1 MPIINQSDVETGLQ
15 GIASGRP
22 EYTSDEQ
29 DAMDPSVW
37 ETTKAAF
44 RQENVVASWWSAKDG
59 QPSWLTGGS
68 SFDPSPFIPEELLKF
83 GAEYDYA
90 ENEAHVDAISAQ
102 LRMEMK
108 DREVLAN
115 SGVSG
120 MALQIGAGFFSPET
134 FVPVVG
140 VAGKAAKAVTI
151 TSKLK
156 AAGEVGKATAKAGFV
171 GGVAAEAG
179 LQPTQRLRT
188 AEESAIN
195 IAASTVMSGLLGSSV
210 GMYKAFKQEGLVPD
224 DFDEFAHPLSE
235 EADYAAMDAPR
246 SGPDDSAGS
255 MRNPELTVPS
265 VEAMTFS
272 DGLKIPFTDLQL
284 SDISKLP
291 VFGSDRSSFDFFNT
305 PDMRVFGNSMSKHAK
320 HFMLRMVGSPMMMKG
335 HETGEL
341 IQPSILTDTITI
353 KQQNMTIPVQRTMRQ
368 SYKDYVSSVPKGDE
382 KPMDRDQFSKKVFL
396 SAHSGVKTGNPHID
410 KATEVFV
417 KSFEDAGASLKEM
430 GKPIV
435 EGKPYVAQQQDPRV
449 WKKDDGTG
457 VRLMTEYYTRLIK
470 RAEESVGAKEAKLT
484 EAKKGLSQSKQEE
497 RRVSKQVKASA
508 IKRLTDEID
517 KTSTDFDLNIL
528 NDVSIK
534 SKQKS
539 AEDKKQSAK
548 KRLFDKKMKQRLEK
562 EVDDIVRQT
571 FAETV
576 EADISNLSKT
586 LVRDGGDITS
596 DVLDEAV
603 EAGIRSDSD
612 FGIYINN
619 AYSKI
624 KQEVVSEVEK
634 IISKK
639 DFSKKNNKELS
650 LEDVIKTIT
659 SEAKKVARSKA
670 AKEAKKSTEKLR
682 ESIGKQTKEIKKLEK
697 DLARTKAGA
706 SRQYEEAAES
716 ARQLADR
723 ISGLTGARDITDVLD
738 DVSLKAKGA
747 SAGSAPNLKARSID
761 WSQDM
766 DIFEQLVDKG
776 YIISDVEYS
785 VASYSRTA
793 LADIE
798 TAKFF
803 GGLKFDDLDI
813 VQKMNE
819 DYQLQISN
827 IQKQMDSAPEKE
839 KKALLKEQN
848 KIKKQWEA
856 DRRDTD
862 AVFARLTGR
871 FHTDASFLSSGS
883 ANLYLKTFNNV
894 RFMGGVVKS
903 SLTDVSRILL
913 ADASAEAKLDAI
925 RKIPVKLIAGTEARK
940 EMLDFANKLGTSLN
954 SQMIGRAHNIADV
967 ADGMRHASP
976 KTGEQVAMDINSEFY
991 KWNGMN
997 WWNDTWQG
1005 VVSEINYTGFS
1016 EMVDRASVGKLKKFD
1031 LENLRKAGFSED
1043 DIPRLKNFMDTVNI
1057 KDGAI
1062 RRIDLEKVD
1071 GVDDEILDKIKI
1083 ATLQNVDTYVVNPK
1097 EGDKPIFISGHVGS
1111 LVGQYHSFGYS
1122 SLQKSTLLYSQR
1134 LRKNPADLSAWTAM
1148 MGQMAFAGIVVHISL
1163 WSAGRLDEAAEWS
1176 KARWLAEMADRS
1188 GLLGSLGNNYNVLS
1202 AGIGGIQ
1209 NVALGKGYSSLSG
1222 QDTTFGAPMTRF
1234 QNRNFLDQ
1242 TIGAS
1247 GGLFYDI
1254 PTAATG
1260 LGMLMMGEQATRG
1273 EYNAMYRLLP
1283 MQNFLLFGDL
1293 AKKAKANAFE
1303 EFDVPKSRPAQGKK
1317 SVPMAR

>member
-484 EAKKGLSQSKQEE
+484 EAKKGTGK
-497 RRVSKQVKASA
+497 
-508 IKRLTDEID
+508 
-517 KTSTDFDLNIL
+517 
-528 NDVSIK
+528 
-534 SKQKS
+534 
-539 AEDKKQSAK
+539 
-548 KRLFDKKMKQRLEK
+548 
-562 EVDDIVRQT
+562 
-571 FAETV
+571 
-576 EADISNLSKT
+576 
-586 LVRDGGDITS
+586 
-596 DVLDEAV
+596 
-603 EAGIRSDSD
+603 
-612 FGIYINN
+612 
-619 AYSKI
+619 
-624 KQEVVSEVEK
+624 
-634 IISKK
+634 
-639 DFSKKNNKELS
+639 
-650 LEDVIKTIT
+650 
-659 SEAKKVARSKA
+659 
-670 AKEAKKSTEKLR
+670 
-682 ESIGKQTKEIKKLEK
+682 GKQEIKKLEK